1 MSKTKPITIILT
13 FMILCRSM
21 VGVSKIEQA
30 LRKQKQD
37 REQKKLAKQ
46 LESAQKLTEKLT
58 DTTTYY

>member
-1 MSKTKPITIILT
+1 MLVLT
-13 FMILCRSM
+13 MILCRSM

-58 DTTTYY
+58 DNITY